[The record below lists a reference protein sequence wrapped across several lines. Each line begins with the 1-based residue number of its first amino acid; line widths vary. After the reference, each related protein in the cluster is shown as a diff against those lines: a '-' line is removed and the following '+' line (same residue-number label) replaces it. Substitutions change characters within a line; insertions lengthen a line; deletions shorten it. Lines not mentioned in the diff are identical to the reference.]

1 MKKWQCQVCGY
12 IHEGDEPPDQCPVC
26 GADKSMFQ
34 QIGAE
39 AEEKSKPAEK
49 AKAETAS
56 SKKSRCTVCGYVEEG
71 SPPVHCPVCGAVG
84 TLFEPF
90 TEETSADAGGSPKE
104 EKKTSAPPV
113 IKDPRKVDLGPAPEA
128 GKERYLHIAMQQIL
142 NHHVHPVSVHIP
154 NGVLPISFIFLLLA
168 AVFGSDTLR
177 IAACC
182 NMIFVVLSM
191 PLVLF
196 TGYVE
201 WKKRYKGFL
210 SKRFLTKILCA
221 AIVAAT
227 SLLVA
232 VWLLVEPDVLSAESG
247 HRFMFLVTNLIMLGA
262 AATAGFI
269 GGKLVFRD

>member
-26 GADKSMFQ
+26 GADKKLFQ
-34 QIGAE
+34 EIGAS
-39 AEEKSKPAEK
+39 AGEKSKPAEK
-49 AKAETAS
+49 EKVKTAKA
-56 SKKSRCTVCGYVEEG
+56 KKWRCTVCGYIHEG
-71 SPPVHCPVCGAVG
+71 DEPPDQCPVCGADKS
-84 TLFEPF
+84 LFEPVL
-90 TEETSADAGGSPKE
+90 EEASAEVSAKE
-104 EKKTSAPPV
+104 EKKSPAAP
-113 IKDPRKVDLGPAPEA
+113 IKNPRKIDLGPAPEA
-128 GKERYLHIAMQQIL
+128 GKERILHIAMEQIL
-142 NHHVHPVSVHIP
+142 KHHVHPVSVHIP
-154 NGVLPISFIFLLLA
+154 NGVLPVSFIFLILA
-168 AVFGSDTLR
+168 AISGSDALR

-201 WKKRYKGFL
+201 WKKRYKGFV

-227 SLLVA
+227 SLAVA
-232 VWLLVEPDVLSAESG
+232 VWLLIEPDVLSAESG
-247 HRFMFLVTNLIMLGA
+247 HLFVFLLTNLIMLGA

>member
-26 GADKSMFQ
+26 GADKKLFQ
-34 QIGAE
+34 EIGAA
-39 AEEKSKPAEK
+39 AEDKSKSAEK
-49 AKAETAS
+49 RKVKAVKAK
-56 SKKSRCTVCGYVEEG
+56 KWRCTVCGYIHEG
-71 SPPVHCPVCGAVG
+71 DEPPDQCPVCGADKS
-84 TLFEPF
+84 LFEPILEEEAAESSV
-90 TEETSADAGGSPKE
+90 TEK
-104 EKKTSAPPV
+104 KKTSAVPV
-113 IKDPRKVDLGPAPEA
+113 PKDPRKVDLGPAPEA
-128 GKERYLHIAMQQIL
+128 GKERYLHMAMEQIL
-142 NHHVHPVSVHIP
+142 KHHVHPVSVHIP
-154 NGVLPISFIFLLLA
+154 NGVLPVSFVFLLLA
-168 AVFGSDTLR
+168 AVSGSDALR

-201 WKKRYKGFL
+201 WKKRYKGFV
-210 SKRFLTKILCA
+210 SRRFLTKIVCA

-227 SLLVA
+227 SFVVA
-232 VWLLVEPDVLSAESG
+232 VWLLAEPDVLTAESG
-247 HRFMFLVTNLIMLGA
+247 HRLVFLLTNLIMLGA